1 LEISVEPA
9 HQLFAAS
16 QRLAQER
23 IGWEFLQGRA
33 EMTHFS
39 EDTFPQ
45 QPTHTETHTW
55 RAGNE

>member
-23 IGWEFLQGRA
+23 IGWEFLQGGA